1 MTARG
6 STSFA
11 RIAAGRR
18 EAAGLGQSEP
28 VSQGHTVSPAVWR
41 KDHRQSHHHRIN
53 YDSTN
58 GVHRGV
64 QMKKLFLGSVALVAL
79 GLGAPAAFAAER
91 AVPAYAPPPPPVPV
105 YTWTGCY
112 AGANAGT
119 STGRSTQTTTAGSVL
134 TGDGVANPAPRP
146 LGLPGGGVI
155 APVPAG
161 SSIAGDLNLS
171 GFIGGFQGGCNY
183 QFGVWVIGF
192 EGDGSA
198 TNEVGLVPFL
208 GNGRANWIS
217 QTQERWLVTARGKL
231 GLSGWGWFGDKSMA
245 YVTGG
250 AAWAKID
257 TSEFAISQPGFN
269 GFGTGHQESNT
280 RTGWTV
286 GAGCE
291 YALGYGWSIK
301 SEYLYV
307 KFDDYTT
314 FTQPPFG
321 VNNIAPRNV
330 KLYDNIFRAG
340 MNYKFGWGW
349 GSGY

>member
-1 MTARG
+1 M
-6 STSFA
+6 
-11 RIAAGRR
+11 
-18 EAAGLGQSEP
+18 
-28 VSQGHTVSPAVWR
+28 
-41 KDHRQSHHHRIN
+41 
-53 YDSTN
+53 
-58 GVHRGV
+58 
-64 QMKKLFLGSVALVAL
+64 
-79 GLGAPAAFAAER
+79 AAEL
-91 AVPAYAPPPPPVPV
+91 APPPPPPPVPV
-105 YTWTGCY
+105 YTWSGCY
-112 AGANAGT
+112 VGASAGYGA
-119 STGRSTQTTTAGSVL
+119 GRSTHST
-134 TGDGVANPAPRP
+134 VANSIITGGPLGRPAPE
-146 LGLPGGGVI
+146 LL
-155 APVPAG
+155 AAPAG
-161 SSIAGDLNLS
+161 TSIAGDLNLS

-183 QFGVWVIGF
+183 QVGVWVFGF

-198 TNEVGLVPFL
+198 TNKEGQNFETSIAPFA
-208 GNGRANWIS
+208 GAVSNTFIS

-286 GAGCE
+286 GAGWE
-291 YALGYGWSIK
+291 YALGYCWSIK

-321 VNNIAPRNV
+321 AGNIAPRNV

-340 MNYKFGWGW
+340 MNYRFW
-349 GSGY
+349 

>member
-1 MTARG
+1 
-6 STSFA
+6 
-11 RIAAGRR
+11 
-18 EAAGLGQSEP
+18 
-28 VSQGHTVSPAVWR
+28 
-41 KDHRQSHHHRIN
+41 
-53 YDSTN
+53 
-58 GVHRGV
+58 
-64 QMKKLFLGSVALVAL
+64 MKKLFLGSVALVAL

-91 AVPAYAPPPPPVPV
+91 PVPAPAYAPPPPPVPV

-119 STGRSTQTTTAGSVL
+119 STGRSTQTTTAGTIL
-134 TGDGVANPAPRP
+134 TGGGLGVPAPA
-146 LGLPGGGVI
+146 LTTV
-155 APVPAG
+155 PVG

-183 QFGVWVIGF
+183 QFGAWVVGF
-192 EGDGSA
+192 EGDGMA
-198 TNEVGLVPFL
+198 TNKEGQNFEVGLVPFL

-231 GLSGWGWFGDKSMA
+231 GISGWGWFGDKSMV

-257 TSEFAISQPGFN
+257 TSEFLVGVQT
-269 GFGTGHQESNT
+269 GTGHQESNT

-286 GAGCE
+286 GGGYE

-301 SEYLYV
+301 GEYLYV

-321 VNNIAPRNV
+321 GFGLNIAPRST

-340 MNYKFGWGW
+340 MNYKLGW
-349 GSGY
+349 Y